1 MDKSIKKAITYSLL
15 AHIRNSGTLSKG
27 PLDIFVPLVKKA
39 LHFMNRN
46 KGQYKGESLMEIHD
60 VIVNIY
66 DIDIPIP
73 TLKSILVVIAKEINT
88 EEETVF
94 ILNNDNSFWIKDYV
108 FDDYDEKI
116 TEYQN
121 EVNALQHLFREFCKA
136 NGIDTIENNCIVKFV
151 EKNKY
156 SISKYIANSKEQN
169 GHDYIIEA
177 RFIENFKHNT
187 AVFDLIKRIYLG
199 SILTCYLDYQPTD
212 VKMDVTLLLDTNF
225 IISLIDLNTP
235 ESTHTCNKLLE
246 VCKKIGYNFRV
257 LSDTIDEIRSLI
269 NHKANNFDNAVILK
283 FVNKED
289 IYNACE
295 RRKLSRTDLDR
306 IADNIETTLTEFS
319 ITIIPHTE
327 GLRNKAKFSN
337 EYKILKSF
345 RNTEKAALHDA
356 EAIIYI
362 KEKRGKRIREFE
374 KVNCWFVNNTV
385 SHDSENEGI
394 NPLFNPDKIE
404 YQPEIIKVDDLL
416 NILWLSNPNI
426 NTSVANDELVDIG
439 LTSLVAFTLN
449 QALPKARIIKEL
461 DVNIQKY
468 KDNSVSDRDV
478 LMLSTRI
485 SNGQFK
491 EIEKL
496 NELAKNNPAKFNE
509 GIKEEAK
516 KQEDIEKDRSEKFEK
531 LFVQFNNE
539 LNKVSSYK
547 EQIEKDKEAEIQKIK
562 EESNNVIAGKEVLIS
577 ERDIEIQRLRKEN
590 IKKENQIKHKDRQIY
605 IEEIIKKWRKKS
617 WVSFIVLLL
626 VLVFTIIWTFILF
639 FSTPQETDSLINNLL
654 QNKIISIC
662 ISICISVIL
671 AIVNY
676 YIVRGLYDKY
686 HNHSNINAF
695 KTNINIPE
703 NLKDLPIE

>member
-1 MDKSIKKAITYSLL
+1 MEKSIKKAITYSLL
-15 AHIRNSGTLSKG
+15 AHIRNTGTLSKG

-39 LHFMNRN
+39 LHFMNYN

-60 VIVNIY
+60 VIVNTY

-73 TLKSILVVIAKEINT
+73 TLRSILVIIAREINT
-88 EEETVF
+88 GDETVF
-94 ILNNDNSFWIKDYV
+94 FLNNDNSFWIKDYV

-121 EVNALQHLFREFCKA
+121 EVNALQHLFGEFCKA
-136 NGIDTIENNCIVKFV
+136 NGIDTIENNCIVKFI

-177 RFIENFKHNT
+177 KFIENFKQNT

-225 IISLIDLNTP
+225 IISLIDLNTT

-283 FVNKED
+283 YVNKED

-306 IADNIETTLTEFS
+306 IADNIETTLTEFG
-319 ITIIPHTE
+319 ITVIPHTD
-327 GLRNKAKFSN
+327 GLKNKAKFST
-337 EYKILKSF
+337 EYRILKSF

-356 EAIIYI
+356 EAIIYV
-362 KEKRGKRIREFE
+362 KEKRGKRIKEFE

-385 SHDSENEGI
+385 THDSENEGI
-394 NPLFNPDKIE
+394 NPLLNPDTIE
-404 YQPEIIKVDDLL
+404 FQPEIIKVDDLL
-416 NILWLSNPNI
+416 NILWLSNPSI

-449 QALPKARIIKEL
+449 EALPKARIIKEL
-461 DVNIQKY
+461 DANIQKY
-468 KDNSVSDRDV
+468 KDSSVSDRDV
-478 LMLSTRI
+478 LLLSTRI

-496 NELAKNNPAKFNE
+496 NELAKSNLTKFNE
-509 GIKEEAK
+509 GIKEEAR
-516 KQEDIEKDRSEKFEK
+516 KQEEIEKDRSEKFEK
-531 LFVQFNNE
+531 LFVQFSEE
-539 LNKVSSYK
+539 LNKVSTYK
-547 EQIEKDKEAEIQKIK
+547 DQIEKDKDAEIQKIK
-562 EESNNVIAGKEVLIS
+562 EKSNDQIVGKETLIS
-577 ERDIEIQRLRKEN
+577 EKDIEIQRLKIEN
-590 IKKENQIKHKDRQIY
+590 IKKENKLRQKDRKIH
-605 IEEIIKKWRKKS
+605 IDGILKIWRKKS
-617 WVSFIVLLL
+617 WVPFIIMLL
-626 VLVFTIIWTFILF
+626 VLVSAIIWTVILF
-639 FSTPQETDSLINNLL
+639 VRTPQETTTLVNNIL
-654 QNKIISIC
+654 QNKIV
-662 ISICISVIL
+662 SICISVIL
-671 AIVNY
+671 AIINY

-695 KTNINIPE
+695 KNNIEIPE
-703 NLKDLPIE
+703 NLKDIPFQE